1 MQTLN
6 FLKPNRVNIKNYSLI
21 GSFLVLVSLIDVIS
35 NAFLKVNLTSFLPGS
50 LTTLFPLII
59 GLIGLNMMR
68 IDYSGNKKL
77 DLLNKNIN
85 TNNFNALL
93 TLVILFSIIKALPQS
108 LSWMI
113 FDATISGDSKDAC
126 TGTGACWTYIKVWF
140 RRFMYGMYPNEFHWR
155 INTAFILVI
164 ALGFVGYFMK
174 ENLKKY
180 LALYYV
186 IIYPV
191 IAYLVIYYLI
201 SGGSFGLQWVETG
214 AWGGLSLTFIVSFFC
229 LIFCF
234 PLGMIFALGRRSN
247 LPVIKYI

>member
-6 FLKPNRVNIKNYSLI
+6 FLKPNRDNIKNYSII

-35 NAFLKVNLTSFLPGS
+35 NAFLQINLTFFLPGS
-50 LTTLFPLII
+50 LTNLFPLIL

-68 IDYSGNKKL
+68 IDYSGNKTL

-93 TLVILFSIIKALPQS
+93 TLLILFSIIKALPPS

-113 FDATISGDSKDAC
+113 LDANISGDSKDAC

-164 ALGFVGYFMK
+164 SLGFVGYFMK

-191 IAYLVIYYLI
+191 IAYLVIYYLNNC
-201 SGGSFGLQWVETG
+201 W
-214 AWGGLSLTFIVSFFC
+214 FFYV
-229 LIFCF
+229 L
-234 PLGMIFALGRRSN
+234 
-247 LPVIKYI
+247 

>member
-1 MQTLN
+1 MQTIN
-6 FLKPNRVNIKNYSLI
+6 FLKPNRDNIKNYSII

-35 NAFLKVNLTSFLPGS
+35 NAFLKINLTSFLPGS

-68 IDYSGNKKL
+68 IDYSGNKTL

-93 TLVILFSIIKALPQS
+93 TLLILFSIIKALPQS

-113 FDATISGDSKDAC
+113 LDATISGDSKDAC

-214 AWGGLSLTFIVSFFC
+214 AWGGLSLTFIVSFLSFWFC
-229 LIFCF
+229 SSS
-234 PLGMIFALGRRSN
+234 LG
-247 LPVIKYI
+247 

>member
-1 MQTLN
+1 MQTIN
-6 FLKPNRVNIKNYSLI
+6 FLKPSRDNIKNYSII

-35 NAFLKVNLTSFLPGS
+35 NAFLKINLTSFLPGS

-68 IDYSGNKKL
+68 IDYSGNKTL

-93 TLVILFSIIKALPQS
+93 TLLILFSIIKVLPQS

-113 FDATISGDSKDAC
+113 LDATISGDSKDAC

-174 ENLKKY
+174 DNLKK
-180 LALYYV
+180 
-186 IIYPV
+186 
-191 IAYLVIYYLI
+191 
-201 SGGSFGLQWVETG
+201 
-214 AWGGLSLTFIVSFFC
+214 
-229 LIFCF
+229 
-234 PLGMIFALGRRSN
+234 
-247 LPVIKYI
+247 

>member
-1 MQTLN
+1 MQTFN
-6 FLKPNRVNIKNYSLI
+6 FLKPNRDNIKNYSII

-35 NAFLKVNLTSFLPGS
+35 NAFLQINLTFFLPGS
-50 LTTLFPLII
+50 LTNLFPLIL
-59 GLIGLNMMR
+59 GLIGLNLMR
-68 IDYSGNKKL
+68 IDYSGNKTL

-93 TLVILFSIIKALPQS
+93 TLLILFSVIKVLPQS

-113 FDATISGDSKDAC
+113 LDATISGDSKDAC

-180 LALYYV
+180 L
-186 IIYPV
+186 
-191 IAYLVIYYLI
+191 
-201 SGGSFGLQWVETG
+201 
-214 AWGGLSLTFIVSFFC
+214 
-229 LIFCF
+229 
-234 PLGMIFALGRRSN
+234 
-247 LPVIKYI
+247 

>member
-6 FLKPNRVNIKNYSLI
+6 FLKPNRDNIKNYSII

-68 IDYSGNKKL
+68 IDYSGNKTL

-93 TLVILFSIIKALPQS
+93 TLLILFSIIKALPQA

-164 ALGFVGYFMK
+164 ALGFVGYFIK

-191 IAYLVIYYLI
+191 IAYPDLVLVFAGTALMQTGKAIEIVSITMLTYLTI
-201 SGGSFGLQWVETG
+201 
-214 AWGGLSLTFIVSFFC
+214 SLTIAA
-229 LIFCF
+229 I
-234 PLGMIFALGRRSN
+234 MNWYNKKIE
-247 LPVIKYI
+247 IKEK

>member
-1 MQTLN
+1 MQTIN
-6 FLKPNRVNIKNYSLI
+6 FLKPSRDNIKNYSII
-21 GSFLVLVSLIDVIS
+21 GTFLVLVSLIDVIS
-35 NAFLKVNLTSFLPGS
+35 NAFLKINLTSFLPGS

-93 TLVILFSIIKALPQS
+93 TLLILFSIIKALPQS

-113 FDATISGDSKDAC
+113 LDATISGDSKDAC

-214 AWGGLSLTFIVSFFC
+214 AWGGLSLTFIVSFF
-229 LIFCF
+229 
-234 PLGMIFALGRRSN
+234 
-247 LPVIKYI
+247 

>member
-1 MQTLN
+1 MIQTIN
-6 FLKPNRVNIKNYSLI
+6 FFKPNRDNIKNYSII

-50 LTTLFPLII
+50 LTSLFPLII

-93 TLVILFSIIKALPQS
+93 TLLILFSIIKVLPQS

-113 FDATISGDSKDAC
+113 LDATISGDSKDAC

-191 IAYLVIYYLI
+191 IAYLVIYYLSLIHI
-201 SGGSFGLQWVETG
+201 SEPTR
-214 AWGGLSLTFIVSFFC
+214 
-229 LIFCF
+229 
-234 PLGMIFALGRRSN
+234 P
-247 LPVIKYI
+247 